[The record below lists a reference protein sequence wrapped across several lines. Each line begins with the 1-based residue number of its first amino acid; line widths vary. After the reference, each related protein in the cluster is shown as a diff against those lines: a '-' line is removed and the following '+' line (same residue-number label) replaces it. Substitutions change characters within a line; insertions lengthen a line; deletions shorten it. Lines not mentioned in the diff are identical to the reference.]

1 MFQVENVTNFLISHQ
16 RWFDGPALKLLLAQV
31 PIYRHFLLI
40 IHCQLKL
47 NLYKGACLLIAIFQL
62 VIMDVFLGY
71 R

>member
-1 MFQVENVTNFLISHQ
+1 MSQVENVSNFLISHQ

-31 PIYRHFLLI
+31 PIGTVN
-40 IHCQLKL
+40 L
-47 NLYKGACLLIAIFQL
+47 NLTYNKGACLLIAIFQL